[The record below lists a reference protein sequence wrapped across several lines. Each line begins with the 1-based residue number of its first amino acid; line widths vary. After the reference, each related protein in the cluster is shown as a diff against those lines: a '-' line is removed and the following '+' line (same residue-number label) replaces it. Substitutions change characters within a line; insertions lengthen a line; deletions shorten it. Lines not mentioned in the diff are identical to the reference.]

1 MNCNNWDKCTGVRYR
16 LSSRVNN
23 EHNQSAIID
32 NCGTGMPS
40 CIEKSFYQC
49 KSDVGTGCCV
59 EVCGNCSDPI
69 KLSSGFVKNININN
83 SFKPTCNTK
92 INLPYSN
99 SMGPYRNQFTLTKIF
114 DNRREYVDYIVTNVL
129 RQIVNHISMDFLHQL
144 SCSLPQNIERIL
156 CHVTDIDSDRLIRI
170 LVTEVLKCYCTN
182 VGHLTDWYAFANSIK
197 PCLSSTNVL
206 QDNDDDNK
214 KINDTRNQTSSK
226 FTSPFVNNEQ
236 HSENSASRKIL
247 TLSKDAEI
255 PFINETSSTETIS
268 RTNSMIPMSTQSKE
282 TFVSLGAKYQQSKTK
297 QIDQIIFLMPL

>member
-1 MNCNNWDKCTGVRYR
+1 
-16 LSSRVNN
+16 
-23 EHNQSAIID
+23 
-32 NCGTGMPS
+32 MPS

-297 QIDQIIFLMPL
+297 QIDQIISLMPL